1 MHIYKTQKY
10 NKSKYSKGNP
20 VHKQGHLYY
29 GSCIVGIEVRGQ
41 IGLTWIYRRR
51 PGNGYAGSK
60 LKTVYQDRF
69 KYFVPASIN
78 NPESDPYRANFRAA
92 VDYWQNI
99 LTPAEKKEYDRK
111 GYRKGN
117 IPGYNQFIREAL
129 TGEFSMYVDRGDPA
143 SYDFTKDDLILDGNW
158 HDLDISAIVPKTARA
173 ILFRGTVE
181 GVSSTWKIR
190 GRKYGNTNDIALCCL
205 ETLRANVPR
214 CRCMIL
220 PVDHNQKIQYN
231 ADNQNWTTLSLVA
244 CGWWT

>member
-60 LKTVYQDRF
+60 LKKVYQDRF

-78 NPESDPYRANFRAA
+78 NPESEPGRANFKAA

-99 LTPAEKKEYDRK
+99 LTPAEKKEYDIK

-117 IPGYNQFIREAL
+117 IPGYNQFIREVL
-129 TGEFSMYVDRGDPA
+129 KGEFSMYIDRGDPA
-143 SYDFTKDDLILDGNW
+143 TQDFTLVDFTCDNTWRELDL
-158 HDLDISAIVPKTARA
+158 SACIPTIARA
-173 ILFRGTVE
+173 VLFHLKFEASQKDEEILFRKQGNINILNVTGGITKQTDKHQYKTIIVSPGSARKIEYKATSANITV
-181 GVSSTWKIR
+181 
-190 GRKYGNTNDIALCCL
+190 
-205 ETLRANVPR
+205 
-214 CRCMIL
+214 
-220 PVDHNQKIQYN
+220 
-231 ADNQNWTTLSLVA
+231 LSLTVR
-244 CGWWT
+244 GWWT